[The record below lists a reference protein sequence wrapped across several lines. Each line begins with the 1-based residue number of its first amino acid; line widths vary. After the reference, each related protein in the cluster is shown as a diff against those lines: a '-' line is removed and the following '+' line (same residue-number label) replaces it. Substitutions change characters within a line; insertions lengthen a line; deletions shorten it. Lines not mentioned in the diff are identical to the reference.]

1 MNTPNIRTSKFDPM
15 TLSLTF
21 ITFYIQELELILKVI
36 ITIMIIWFTF
46 FNYYLHSS
54 ARKTIECGSTAALSP
69 SETSALSPLSYPK
82 RPVVKENDI
91 PMAKVSKV

>member
-1 MNTPNIRTSKFDPM
+1 MI
-15 TLSLTF
+15 
-21 ITFYIQELELILKVI
+21 I
-36 ITIMIIWFTF
+36 ITIWFTF

-54 ARKTIECGSTAALSP
+54 ARKTTACGSTAALSP